1 MLKSMLIAILL
12 SLFAHLMISAIFLPE
27 ARMEQFYVLGYL
39 LHKKG
44 KENSIIVSS
53 NQKIEKE

>member
-12 SLFAHLMISAIFLPE
+12 LLFAHLMISAIFLPG
-27 ARMEQFYVLGYL
+27 ARMELFYVLGYL

-44 KENSIIVSS
+44 KENSIIVLS
-53 NQKIEKE
+53 NQRIEKE